1 MRKLLPVAVTGRRCW
16 RRSSGRVFVF
26 EVCGKG
32 GASGQDVRAWNSGPQ
47 ETREKKMRPRNSTLL
62 PLTSICIQKLELAM
76 EFSPSRFLPNA
87 RNALGTSYSLALSLA
102 FSRSLPRTPW
112 SLSGT
117 ALCFLLASLVLY
129 AAPENFITYTSSQS
143 SLKKQQ
149 SLGYT
154 SFLCDLIT
162 QRE

>member
-1 MRKLLPVAVTGRRCW
+1 MRKLLPMAVIGRRCW

-26 EVCGKG
+26 GVCGKG
-32 GASGQDVRAWNSGPQ
+32 GALGQDVRAWNSGPQ

-87 RNALGTSYSLALSLA
+87 RKALGTSYSLALYLS

-129 AAPENFITYTSSQS
+129 AAPENFITNTRSQS
-143 SLKKQQ
+143 SLKNN
-149 SLGYT
+149 SPWAT
-154 SFLCDLIT
+154 RVSFVI
-162 QRE
+162 

>member
-1 MRKLLPVAVTGRRCW
+1 MRKLLPVAVTGRRRW
-16 RRSSGRVFVF
+16 RRSSGSVFVC

-47 ETREKKMRPRNSTLL
+47 ETRERKTRPRNSSLL

-87 RNALGTSYSLALSLA
+87 RNTLGTSLSLS
-102 FSRSLPRTPW
+102 FSHSLPRAPW

-117 ALCFLLASLVLY
+117 ALCFLLASLVLH
-129 AAPENFITYTSSQS
+129 AAPENFITYTRSQS
-143 SLKKQQ
+143 SQKTTVPGLHDFP
-149 SLGYT
+149 L
-154 SFLCDLIT
+154 
-162 QRE
+162 

>member
-1 MRKLLPVAVTGRRCW
+1 MRKPLPVAVTGRRRW

-47 ETREKKMRPRNSTLL
+47 ETREKKTRPRNSTLL

-76 EFSPSRFLPNA
+76 KFSPSRFLPNA
-87 RNALGTSYSLALSLA
+87 RTALGTSYSLSLALALS

-117 ALCFLLASLVLY
+117 ALCFLLASLVLH
-129 AAPENFITYTSSQS
+129 AAPENFITYTHAA
-143 SLKKQQ
+143 KVH
-149 SLGYT
+149 
-154 SFLCDLIT
+154 
-162 QRE
+162 